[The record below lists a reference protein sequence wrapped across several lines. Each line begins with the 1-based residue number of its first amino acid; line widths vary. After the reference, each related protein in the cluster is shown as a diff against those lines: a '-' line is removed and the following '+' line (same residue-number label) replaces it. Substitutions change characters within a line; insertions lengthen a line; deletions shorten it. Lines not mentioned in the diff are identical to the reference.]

1 MVLKTK
7 KPIHFFTEQTDMD
20 YYQFE
25 FSKINSEESE
35 ILIAQLV
42 EINFEGFEEGVN
54 SLKALIPVKEFDES
68 LFNSISEINHLK
80 YSKSIII
87 EQNWN
92 EKWESDFEPVL
103 VNHPTTSKPFVFI
116 RASFHKE
123 NYSFEY
129 NIEVTP
135 KMSFG
140 TGHHATTYLMV
151 ANMSGIDFK
160 NKTVIDFGTGTGVL
174 AILAEKM
181 GAKSVLAIDND
192 EWSINN
198 ARENIEVNNC
208 KNTIILQAETIPK
221 GNKADIILANINLN
235 IIKENIVKIKDA
247 ALNETIFLFSGIMLH
262 DEHKILE
269 ELTNAGMNIKNVFR
283 REDWLSVL
291 AVI

>member
-1 MVLKTK
+1 
-7 KPIHFFTEQTDMD
+7 MD
-20 YYQFE
+20 YLQILFTDIDE
-25 FSKINSEESE
+25 TKTE
-35 ILIAQLV
+35 IIIALLSD
-42 EINFEGFEEGVN
+42 IGFEGFQEEN
-54 SLKALIPVKEFDES
+54 NLLKALIPIHQFDES

-80 YSKSIII
+80 YSKSIIK

-92 EKWESDFEPVL
+92 EKWEADFEPVL

-116 RASFHKE
+116 RASFHNE
-123 NYSFEY
+123 NNSFEY

-174 AILAEKM
+174 AILSEKM

-198 ARENIEVNNC
+198 AKENIEVNNC
-208 KNTIILQAETIPK
+208 KNITILQVETIPK

-235 IIKENIVKIKDA
+235 IIKENIVEIKDA
-247 ALNETIFLFSGIMLH
+247 GLNETIFLFSGIMLH

-269 ELTNAGMNIKNVFR
+269 ELTNAGMNINNVFR
-283 REDWLSVL
+283 KENWLSVL

>member
-1 MVLKTK
+1 
-7 KPIHFFTEQTDMD
+7 MD
-20 YYQFE
+20 YIQILFTD
-25 FSKINSEESE
+25 IDE
-35 ILIAQLV
+35 IKTEIIIALLID
-42 EINFEGFEEGVN
+42 IGFEGFQEEN
-54 SLKALIPVKEFDES
+54 NLLKALIPIHQFDEIS
-68 LFNSISEINHLK
+68 FNSIIEKDLLK

-92 EKWESDFEPVL
+92 EKWETDFEPVL
-103 VNHPTTSKPFVFI
+103 VNHPTTSKPFVYI

-123 NYSFEY
+123 NNSFEY

-151 ANMSGIDFK
+151 ANMSDIDFK

-198 ARENIEVNNC
+198 AKENIEVNNC
-208 KNTIILQAETIPK
+208 KNITILQAETIPK
-221 GNKADIILANINLN
+221 GNKANIILANINLN
-235 IIKENIVKIKDA
+235 IIKENIVEIKDA

-269 ELTNAGMNIKNVFR
+269 ELTNAGMNINNVFR
-283 REDWLSVL
+283 KENWLSVL

>member
-1 MVLKTK
+1 
-7 KPIHFFTEQTDMD
+7 MD
-20 YYQFE
+20 YIQILFTDIDE
-25 FSKINSEESE
+25 TKTE
-35 ILIAQLV
+35 IIIALLID
-42 EINFEGFEEGVN
+42 IGFEGFQEEN
-54 SLKALIPVKEFDES
+54 NLLKALIPIHQFDEI
-68 LFNSISEINHLK
+68 LFNSIIEKDLLK
-80 YSKSIII
+80 YSKSIIK

-92 EKWESDFEPVL
+92 EKWETDFEPVL
-103 VNHPTTSKPFVFI
+103 VNHPTTSKPFVLI
-116 RASFHKE
+116 RASFHNE
-123 NYSFEY
+123 NNSFEY

-174 AILAEKM
+174 AILSEKM

-192 EWSINN
+192 EWSIKN
-198 ARENIEVNNC
+198 AKENIEVNNC
-208 KNTIILQAETIPK
+208 KNITILQAETIPK

-235 IIKENIVKIKDA
+235 IIKENIVEIKDA
-247 ALNETIFLFSGIMLH
+247 GLNETIFLFSGIMLH

-269 ELTNAGMNIKNVFR
+269 ELTNAGMNINNVFR
-283 REDWLSVL
+283 KENWLSVL

>member
-1 MVLKTK
+1 
-7 KPIHFFTEQTDMD
+7 MD
-20 YYQFE
+20 YIQILFTDIDE
-25 FSKINSEESE
+25 TKTE
-35 ILIAQLV
+35 IIIALLSD
-42 EINFEGFEEGVN
+42 IGFEGFQEEN
-54 SLKALIPVKEFDES
+54 NLLKALIPIHQFNEN
-68 LFNSISEINHLK
+68 LFNLILEIDHLK
-80 YSKSIII
+80 YSKSIIK

>member
-1 MVLKTK
+1 
-7 KPIHFFTEQTDMD
+7 MD
-20 YYQFE
+20 YIQILFTDIDE
-25 FSKINSEESE
+25 TKTE
-35 ILIAQLV
+35 IIIALLID
-42 EINFEGFEEGVN
+42 IGFEGFQEEN
-54 SLKALIPVKEFDES
+54 NLLKALIPIHQFDEI
-68 LFNSISEINHLK
+68 LFNSIIEKDLLK
-80 YSKSIII
+80 YSKSIIK

-92 EKWESDFEPVL
+92 EKWETDFEPVL

-116 RASFHKE
+116 RASFHNE
-123 NYSFEY
+123 NNSFEY

-174 AILAEKM
+174 AILSEKM

-198 ARENIEVNNC
+198 AKENIEVNNC
-208 KNTIILQAETIPK
+208 KNITILQAETIPK
-221 GNKADIILANINLN
+221 GNKADVILANINLN
-235 IIKENIVKIKDA
+235 IIKENIVEIKDA

-269 ELTNAGMNIKNVFR
+269 ELTNAGMNINNVFR
-283 REDWLSVL
+283 KENWLSVL

>member
-1 MVLKTK
+1 
-7 KPIHFFTEQTDMD
+7 MD
-20 YYQFE
+20 YIQILFTDIDE
-25 FSKINSEESE
+25 TKTE
-35 ILIAQLV
+35 IIIALLID
-42 EINFEGFEEGVN
+42 IGFEGFQEEN
-54 SLKALIPVKEFDES
+54 NLLKALIPIHQFDEI
-68 LFNSISEINHLK
+68 LFNSIIEKDLLK
-80 YSKSIII
+80 YSKSIIK

-92 EKWESDFEPVL
+92 EKWETDFEPVL
-103 VNHPTTSKPFVFI
+103 VNHPTTSKPFVLI
-116 RASFHKE
+116 RASFHNE
-123 NYSFEY
+123 NNSFEY

-198 ARENIEVNNC
+198 AKENIEVNNC
-208 KNTIILQAETIPK
+208 KNITILQAETIPK

-235 IIKENIVKIKDA
+235 IIKENIVEIKDA

-269 ELTNAGMNIKNVFR
+269 ELTNAGMNINNVFR
-283 REDWLSVL
+283 KENWLSVL

>member
-1 MVLKTK
+1 
-7 KPIHFFTEQTDMD
+7 MD
-20 YYQFE
+20 YIQILFTDIDE
-25 FSKINSEESE
+25 TKTE
-35 ILIAQLV
+35 IIIALLID
-42 EINFEGFEEGVN
+42 IGFEGFQEEN
-54 SLKALIPVKEFDES
+54 NLLKALIPKNQFDEN

-80 YSKSIII
+80 YSKSIIK

-92 EKWESDFEPVL
+92 EKWETDFEPVL

-116 RASFHKE
+116 RASFHNE
-123 NYSFEY
+123 NNSFEY

-198 ARENIEVNNC
+198 AKENIEVNNC
-208 KNTIILQAETIPK
+208 KNITILQAETIPK

-235 IIKENIVKIKDA
+235 IIKENITAIKDA
-247 ALNETIFLFSGIMLH
+247 ASNETIFLFSGIMLH

-269 ELTNAGMNIKNVFR
+269 ELTNAGMNINNVFR
-283 REDWLSVL
+283 KENWLSVL

>member
-1 MVLKTK
+1 
-7 KPIHFFTEQTDMD
+7 MD
-20 YYQFE
+20 YIQILFTDIDE
-25 FSKINSEESE
+25 TKTE
-35 ILIAQLV
+35 IIIALLID
-42 EINFEGFEEGVN
+42 IGFEGFQEEN
-54 SLKALIPVKEFDES
+54 NLLKALIPIHQFDEN

-80 YSKSIII
+80 YLKSIIK

-92 EKWESDFEPVL
+92 EKWEANFEPVL

-116 RASFHKE
+116 RASFHDE
-123 NYSFEY
+123 NNSFEY

-198 ARENIEVNNC
+198 AKENIKVNNC
-208 KNTIILQAETIPK
+208 KNITILQAETIPK

-235 IIKENIVKIKDA
+235 IIKENIVEIKDA
-247 ALNETIFLFSGIMLH
+247 GLNETIFLFSGIMLH

-269 ELTNAGMNIKNVFR
+269 ELTNAGMNINNVFR
-283 REDWLSVL
+283 KENWLSVL

>member
-1 MVLKTK
+1 MLFTDIDETKT
-7 KPIHFFTEQTDMD
+7 
-20 YYQFE
+20 
-25 FSKINSEESE
+25 E
-35 ILIAQLV
+35 IIIALLSD
-42 EINFEGFEEGVN
+42 IGFEGFQEEN
-54 SLKALIPVKEFDES
+54 NLLKALIPIHQFDES
-68 LFNSISEINHLK
+68 LFNSIIEKDLLK
-80 YSKSIII
+80 YSKSIIK

-92 EKWESDFEPVL
+92 EKWETDFEPVL

-116 RASFHKE
+116 RASFHNE
-123 NYSFEY
+123 NNSFEY

-198 ARENIEVNNC
+198 AKENIEVNNC
-208 KNTIILQAETIPK
+208 KNITILQAETIPK
-221 GNKADIILANINLN
+221 GNKADVILANINLN
-235 IIKENIVKIKDA
+235 IIKENITAIKDA
-247 ALNETIFLFSGIMLH
+247 ASNETIFLFSGIMLH

-269 ELTNAGMNIKNVFR
+269 ELTNAGMNINNVFR
-283 REDWLSVL
+283 KENWLSVL

>member
-1 MVLKTK
+1 
-7 KPIHFFTEQTDMD
+7 MD
-20 YYQFE
+20 YIQILFTD
-25 FSKINSEESE
+25 IDE
-35 ILIAQLV
+35 IKTEIIIALLID
-42 EINFEGFEEGVN
+42 IGFEGFQEEN
-54 SLKALIPVKEFDES
+54 NLLKALIPIHQFDEIS
-68 LFNSISEINHLK
+68 FNSIIEKDLLK

-92 EKWESDFEPVL
+92 EKWETDFEPVL
-103 VNHPTTSKPFVFI
+103 VNHPTTSKPFVYI

-123 NYSFEY
+123 NNSFEY

-151 ANMSGIDFK
+151 ANMSDIDFK

-198 ARENIEVNNC
+198 AKENIEVNNC
-208 KNTIILQAETIPK
+208 KNITILQAETIPK

-235 IIKENIVKIKDA
+235 IIKENIVEIKDA

-269 ELTNAGMNIKNVFR
+269 ELTNAGMNINNVFR
-283 REDWLSVL
+283 KENWLSVL

>member
-1 MVLKTK
+1 
-7 KPIHFFTEQTDMD
+7 MD
-20 YYQFE
+20 YIQILFTDIDE
-25 FSKINSEESE
+25 TKTE
-35 ILIAQLV
+35 IIIALLSD
-42 EINFEGFEEGVN
+42 IGFEGFQEEN
-54 SLKALIPVKEFDES
+54 NLLKALIPIHQFDES

-80 YSKSIII
+80 YSKSIIK

-92 EKWESDFEPVL
+92 EKWEADFEPVL

-116 RASFHKE
+116 RASFHNE
-123 NYSFEY
+123 NNSFEY

-174 AILAEKM
+174 AILSEKM

-198 ARENIEVNNC
+198 AKENIKVNNC
-208 KNTIILQAETIPK
+208 KNITILQAETIPK

-235 IIKENIVKIKDA
+235 IIKENIVEIKDA
-247 ALNETIFLFSGIMLH
+247 GLNETIFLFSGIMLH

-269 ELTNAGMNIKNVFR
+269 ELTNAGMNINNVFR
-283 REDWLSVL
+283 KENWLSVL

>member
-1 MVLKTK
+1 
-7 KPIHFFTEQTDMD
+7 MD
-20 YYQFE
+20 YIQILFTDIDE
-25 FSKINSEESE
+25 TKTE
-35 ILIAQLV
+35 IIIALLSD
-42 EINFEGFEEGVN
+42 IGFEGFQEEN
-54 SLKALIPVKEFDES
+54 NLLKALIPIHQFDES

-80 YSKSIII
+80 YSKSIIK

-92 EKWESDFEPVL
+92 EKWEADFEPVL

-116 RASFHKE
+116 RASFHNE
-123 NYSFEY
+123 NNSFEY

-198 ARENIEVNNC
+198 AKENIEVNNC
-208 KNTIILQAETIPK
+208 KNITILQVETIPK

-235 IIKENIVKIKDA
+235 IIKENIVEIKDA
-247 ALNETIFLFSGIMLH
+247 GLNETIFLFSGIMLH

-269 ELTNAGMNIKNVFR
+269 ELTNAGMNINNVFR
-283 REDWLSVL
+283 KENWLSVL

>member
-1 MVLKTK
+1 
-7 KPIHFFTEQTDMD
+7 MD
-20 YYQFE
+20 YIQILFTDIDE
-25 FSKINSEESE
+25 TKTE
-35 ILIAQLV
+35 IIIALLID
-42 EINFEGFEEGVN
+42 IGFEGFQEEN
-54 SLKALIPVKEFDES
+54 NLLKALIPIHQFDEN

-80 YSKSIII
+80 YSKSIIK

-92 EKWESDFEPVL
+92 EKWEADFEPVL

-116 RASFHKE
+116 RASFHDE
-123 NYSFEY
+123 NNSFEY

-174 AILAEKM
+174 AILSEKM

-198 ARENIEVNNC
+198 AKENIKVNNC
-208 KNTIILQAETIPK
+208 KNITILQAETIPK

-235 IIKENIVKIKDA
+235 IIKENIVEIKDA
-247 ALNETIFLFSGIMLH
+247 GLNETIFLFSGIMLH

-269 ELTNAGMNIKNVFR
+269 ELTNAGMNINNVFR
-283 REDWLSVL
+283 KENWLSVL

>member
-1 MVLKTK
+1 
-7 KPIHFFTEQTDMD
+7 MD
-20 YYQFE
+20 YIQILFTDIDE
-25 FSKINSEESE
+25 TKTE
-35 ILIAQLV
+35 IIIALLID
-42 EINFEGFEEGVN
+42 IGFEGFQEEN
-54 SLKALIPVKEFDES
+54 NLLKALIPIHQFDEN

-80 YSKSIII
+80 YSKSIIK

-92 EKWESDFEPVL
+92 EKWETDFEPVL

-116 RASFHKE
+116 RASFHNE
-123 NYSFEY
+123 NNSFEY

-174 AILAEKM
+174 AILSEKM

-192 EWSINN
+192 EWSIKN
-198 ARENIEVNNC
+198 AKENIEVNNC
-208 KNTIILQAETIPK
+208 KNITILQAETIPK

-235 IIKENIVKIKDA
+235 IIKENIVEIKDA
-247 ALNETIFLFSGIMLH
+247 GLNETIFLFSGIMLH

-269 ELTNAGMNIKNVFR
+269 ELTNAGMNINNVFR
-283 REDWLSVL
+283 KENWLSVL

>member
-1 MVLKTK
+1 
-7 KPIHFFTEQTDMD
+7 MD
-20 YYQFE
+20 YIQILFTD
-25 FSKINSEESE
+25 IDE
-35 ILIAQLV
+35 IKTEIIIALLID
-42 EINFEGFEEGVN
+42 IGFEGFQEEN
-54 SLKALIPVKEFDES
+54 NLLKALIPIHQFDEI
-68 LFNSISEINHLK
+68 LFNSIIEKDLLK
-80 YSKSIII
+80 YSKSIIK

-92 EKWESDFEPVL
+92 EKWETDFEPVL
-103 VNHPTTSKPFVFI
+103 VNHPKTSKPFVFI
-116 RASFHKE
+116 RASFHNE
-123 NYSFEY
+123 NNSFEY

-174 AILAEKM
+174 AILSEKM

-198 ARENIEVNNC
+198 AKENIEVNNC
-208 KNTIILQAETIPK
+208 KNITILQAETIPK

-235 IIKENIVKIKDA
+235 IIKENIVEIKDA

-283 REDWLSVL
+283 RENWLSVL

>member
-1 MVLKTK
+1 
-7 KPIHFFTEQTDMD
+7 MD
-20 YYQFE
+20 YIQILFTD
-25 FSKINSEESE
+25 IDE
-35 ILIAQLV
+35 IKTEIIIALLID
-42 EINFEGFEEGVN
+42 IGFEGFQEEN
-54 SLKALIPVKEFDES
+54 NLLKALIPIHQFDEIS
-68 LFNSISEINHLK
+68 FNSIIEKDLLK
-80 YSKSIII
+80 YSKSIIK

-92 EKWESDFEPVL
+92 EKWETDFEPVL

-116 RASFHKE
+116 RASFHNE
-123 NYSFEY
+123 NNSFEY

-174 AILAEKM
+174 AILSEKM

-198 ARENIEVNNC
+198 AKENIKVNNC
-208 KNTIILQAETIPK
+208 KNITILQAETIPK

-235 IIKENIVKIKDA
+235 IIKENIVEIKDA
-247 ALNETIFLFSGIMLH
+247 GLNETIFLFSGIMLH

-269 ELTNAGMNIKNVFR
+269 ELTNAGMNINNVFR
-283 REDWLSVL
+283 KENWLSVL